1 MSFLTIISL
10 LLGLSYNLKN
20 KFVIIVIMLG
30 VILGGIVILDIS
42 VIWDMIRAYIPSH
55 MVYFHK
61 YFTGF
66 VNGEITYPYVVVSG
80 NVISY
85 RMMVVIFWS
94 FMSLII
100 IVAMCCYAKRGKYF
114 YV

>member
-1 MSFLTIISL
+1 MSECEFFNN
-10 LLGLSYNLKN
+10 YF
-20 KFVIIVIMLG
+20 FVIGIMLG

-55 MVYFHK
+55 MIYFHK

-66 VNGEITYPYVVVSG
+66 VSGEITYPYIVVSR

-85 RMMVVIFWS
+85 RVLVVVFWS

-100 IVAMCCYAKRGKYF
+100 MIAMCFHAKRGKHY